1 MQGDRLT
8 GVVLVAVSAAAFGA
22 LGVLARIAYDDGADP
37 VAVLMLR
44 FSLAAAVFAGLRL
57 LRPAPR
63 PRGRALAGLVAMGVG
78 YFLQSLSFFT
88 AVKYAPPGLVALL
101 LYTFPVIVVV
111 LGAVVLDIPV
121 HRPVAIA
128 CGVALTG
135 TALIVGP
142 NARGG
147 EPLGIAFGLGAA
159 LVYAVYIL
167 LGSRV
172 LSHVDPLWASTVIM
186 TTAAAGYAAAYALSS
201 PRPSLPTSASGW
213 AAAAGIAI
221 LCTVVAGLA
230 FLAGLARVGPADAST
245 ISTIE
250 PVVSVVL
257 SAIVVDE
264 AITGWTVAGGALVLA
279 AVIAISRAPSPPPGA
294 RPAAPMPPP
303 AP

>member
-1 MQGDRLT
+1 MDSERLT

-22 LGVLARIAYDDGADP
+22 LGVLARVAYDDGAEP

-44 FSLAAAVFAGLRL
+44 FTLAAAVFAGLRL
-57 LRPAPR
+57 VRPAPR
-63 PRGRALAGLVAMGVG
+63 PRGKALAGLVAMGVG

-111 LGAVVLDIPV
+111 LGAVVLNIPV
-121 HRPVAIA
+121 HPPVAVA
-128 CGVALTG
+128 CGVALAG

-147 EPLGIAFGLGAA
+147 EPLGIVFGLGAA

-186 TTAAAGYAAAYALSS
+186 ATAAAGYVTAYALSS
-201 PRPSLPTSASGW
+201 PRPALPDSARGW

-221 LCTVVAGLA
+221 LCTVIAGLA

-250 PVVSVVL
+250 PVVSVIL
-257 SAIVVDE
+257 SAIVVGE
-264 AITGWTVAGGALVLA
+264 AITGWTVAGGTLVLA
-279 AVIAISRAPSPPPGA
+279 AVIAISRAPSPPLAA